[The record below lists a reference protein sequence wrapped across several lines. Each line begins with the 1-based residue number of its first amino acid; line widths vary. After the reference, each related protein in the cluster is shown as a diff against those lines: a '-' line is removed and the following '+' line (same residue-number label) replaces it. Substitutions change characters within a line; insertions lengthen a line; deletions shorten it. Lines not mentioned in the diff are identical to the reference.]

1 MRRLLLLFIIVF
13 VFFISPTVLIGSHNI
28 VYARAGDC
36 SKDWVDGD
44 FPCGM
49 DAAKLGDVNVVGSL
63 GAAISI
69 FEANVVR
76 QFVGGV
82 PKVTTN
88 STDVVYLQQMYK
100 ESFVYG
106 AESVVTYVY
115 TNPPASTYAFVRD
128 MGESLGFIPQSVNA
142 QGIGFSGLSQ
152 LLPMWKAFRNI
163 AYLLLA
169 IFMIVIGFLI
179 MFRKKIDPK
188 TVITVQNAIPN
199 IVITLLLITFSY
211 AIVGVLIDFMYLLI
225 MLSVSILQPISNG
238 AISAETAKTFIS
250 SDFTLIVQKLW
261 LGGDTWLTSKIPMWE
276 ALNDIASMLGPW
288 GVGVGV
294 GVPATVGILGFL
306 ISNSPLAA
314 AAPLLLIV
322 LIVLAF
328 VIAIIKLLFLL
339 GGAYIQIILSLL
351 VSPFQILMGVFPGS
365 HAFENWIKNLVAN
378 LAVFPI
384 TAIMLL
390 VGTILV
396 KADYSGSTLWGPPFL
411 TPAGTGIFGGGMGG
425 IIGLGTLF
433 AIPSVAGS
441 IKEALKAKPMVA
453 AGPGAVVGPLG
464 TAGGQLLNYA
474 YQISMVKNLLQK
486 KEQPNKPS

>member
-1 MRRLLLLFIIVF
+1 MRRLFLLFFIVF
-13 VFFISPTVLIGSHNI
+13 VFFISPIAPIGSHTI

-36 SKDWVDGD
+36 TSKDYVDGD

-69 FEANVVR
+69 FEGNIVR

-128 MGESLGFIPQSVNA
+128 MGESLGFFPKSAYA

-152 LLPMWKAFRNI
+152 LLPMWKAFRNV

-188 TVITVQNAIPN
+188 TVITVQNALPN
-199 IVITLLLITFSY
+199 IVVTLLLITFSY

-238 AISAETAKTFIS
+238 TIDANTAKTFVS
-250 SDFTLIVQKLW
+250 ANFLTLIQQFG
-261 LGGDTWLTSKIPMWE
+261 LGGINAW
-276 ALNDIASMLGPW
+276 NDIAAMLGPFVS
-288 GVGVGV
+288 GITVYG
-294 GVPATVGILGFL
+294 PAAVGILGFL
-306 ISNSPLAA
+306 ISGPSLVAA

-328 VIAIIKLLFLL
+328 VIAIVRLLFLL
-339 GGAYIQIILSLL
+339 GSAYIQIILSLL
-351 VSPFQILMGVFPGS
+351 VSPFQILLGVFPGS
-365 HAFENWIKNLVAN
+365 HAFENWIKNLIAN
-378 LAVFPI
+378 LAVYPI
-384 TAIMLL
+384 TAVMLL
-390 VGTILV
+390 IGNILV
-396 KADYSGSTLWGPPFL
+396 KTDYSGTKLWGPPFL
-411 TPAGTGIFGGGMGG
+411 QPGGSGYLGGGMGG
-425 IIGLGTLF
+425 VIGLGILF

-464 TAGGQLLNYA
+464 SAGGQILNYA
-474 YQISMVKNLLQK
+474 YQISMIKNLLPK
-486 KEQPNKPS
+486 PKGQPPES

>member
-1 MRRLLLLFIIVF
+1 MRRLFLLFFIVF

-36 SKDWVDGD
+36 SKDYVDKD
-44 FPCGM
+44 YPCGM
-49 DAAKLGDVNVVGSL
+49 DAAKLELDVNVVGTL
-63 GAAISI
+63 VAAISVLLHE
-69 FEANVVR
+69 FVR
-76 QFVGGV
+76 IFVGAV
-82 PKVTTN
+82 PMVTTN
-88 STDVVYLQQMYK
+88 STDVTYLQQMYK
-100 ESFVYG
+100 ESFAYG

-128 MGESLGFIPQSVNA
+128 MGQSLGFIPQSVNA

-188 TVITVQNAIPN
+188 TVITVQNALPN

-225 MLSVSILQPISNG
+225 MLSVSVLQPISNG
-238 AISAETAKTFIS
+238 AIDANTAKNFVSSNFIY
-250 SDFTLIVQKLW
+250 LIGQFG
-261 LGGDTWLTSKIPMWE
+261 LGGVNAW
-276 ALNDIASMLGPW
+276 NDIAAMLGPFVSSVTVV
-288 GVGVGV
+288 GPTVVGVLQSFF
-294 GVPATVGILGFL
+294 TGISFT
-306 ISNSPLAA
+306 AA
-314 AAPLLLIV
+314 AAPLILIV

-328 VIAIIKLLFLL
+328 AIAIVRLLFLL
-339 GGAYIQIILSLL
+339 GSAYIQIILSLL
-351 VSPFQILMGVFPGS
+351 VSPFQILLGVFPGS
-365 HAFENWIKNLVAN
+365 HAFENWIKNLIAN
-378 LAVFPI
+378 LSVYPI
-384 TAIMLL
+384 TAVMLL
-390 VGTILV
+390 IGNILV
-396 KADYSGSTLWGPPFL
+396 KTDYSGTKLWGPPFL
-411 TPAGTGIFGGGMGG
+411 QPQGSGYLGGGMGG
-425 IIGLGTLF
+425 IIGLGILF